1 MADLKSETL
10 RRLTASTLG
19 YDQPSLSPD
28 GGRLAFTTVADDY
41 DLIDAALGRRR
52 AAATLTANSRNE
64 LSPSWSP
71 DGEQI
76 VYSTDRTGEREIW
89 MRNLKAGIDR
99 PMVTAREFP
108 PGTTTALADPVFSP
122 DGSRFAFVRYS
133 TNEPVTVWFEPS
145 VGGAPDPPGA
155 GTHSGA
161 GLVAGREFDRRAGAA
176 AIIRGSRPSSAWARI
191 CRRT

>member
-1 MADLKSETL
+1 MPFFRSAPDWAPLHSLWMADLKNETL
-10 RRLTASTLG
+10 RRLTATTLG
-19 YDQPSLSPD
+19 HDQPSLAPD

-41 DLIDAALGRRR
+41 DLLKLPLDGSAPGN
-52 AAATLTANSRNE
+52 LTANSRNE

-76 VYSTDRTGEREIW
+76 VYSTDRTGNREIW
-89 MRNLKAGIDR
+89 MRNLKGGFDR
-99 PMVTAREFP
+99 PIVTARDFP

-133 TNEPVTVWFEPS
+133 TNEPVEVWFEPS

-155 GTHSGA
+155 GTYPGA
-161 GLVAGREFDRRAGAA
+161 GLVSGREFDRWSGPPR
-176 AIIRGSRPSSAWARI
+176 
-191 CRRT
+191 